1 MQLKLSTK
9 KPLKPFPEIAMKTRV
24 LLPIYAKASILIIGL
39 YVLVSMLSVV
49 RDLILP
55 FIYATIAAVLLS
67 PMVNFLVKKRVYR
80 ALSVTIVLLITLLF
94 LLTVIGL
101 LSSQTSRLMDALPML
116 IQKFQELLKDLVTW
130 VSGYFN
136 VSTLDINIWVS
147 SEMNNIVHNSSGKI
161 GITLS
166 TMEAVLSTVFITPVY
181 IFMILLY
188 QPHLVKFVHKLF
200 GVGND
205 TEISEILVETKG
217 IIQSYLVGLFIEF
230 AIVALLNSV
239 GLLII
244 GIDYAILLGITG
256 AFLNV
261 IPYLG
266 AMMGVA
272 IYMVIALVTK
282 SPIYLF
288 YILIL
293 YIVIQFI
300 DNNFI
305 VPKIIGSKVK
315 LNALVSLMA
324 VIFGAALWGIP
335 GMILS
340 IPVVAIIKLV
350 FDRVDSLKSWG
361 FLLGEMISQTP
372 K

>member
-1 MQLKLSTK
+1 
-9 KPLKPFPEIAMKTRV
+9 MKTRV
-24 LLPIYAKASILIIGL
+24 QLPLYAKASILIVGL
-39 YVLVSMLSVV
+39 YFLVSILAIA

-55 FIYATIAAVLLS
+55 FIYGTISAVLLS
-67 PMVNFLVKKRVYR
+67 PTVDFMVRKRINRVI
-80 ALSVTIVLLITLLF
+80 SVVIVLSITLLI
-94 LLTVIGL
+94 LLAIIGL
-101 LSSQTSRLMDALPML
+101 LSSQASRLMDALPQLM
-116 IQKFQELLKDLVTW
+116 QKFQDLVHATVTW
-130 VSGYFN
+130 TSGYFN
-136 VSTLDINIWVS
+136 ISTREINTWIS
-147 SEMNNIVHNSSGKI
+147 NSMSEFINNSSSRI

-166 TMEAVLSTVFITPVY
+166 TMGGVLATVFITPVY

-230 AIVALLNSV
+230 AIIALLNSV

-256 AFLNV
+256 ALLNV

-266 AMMGVA
+266 AMIAVS

-282 SPIYLF
+282 TPVYLF

-293 YIVIQFI
+293 YGFVQFI

-315 LNALVSLMA
+315 LNALISLMA

-335 GMILS
+335 GMFLS
-340 IPVVAIIKLV
+340 IPAVAIIKLV
-350 FDRVDSLKSWG
+350 FDRIEPLKAWG
-361 FLLGEMISQTP
+361 FLLGEILSP
-372 K
+372 KLKKDEFPIPPPIQNL